1 MATSS
6 IEQAIRNSILTTTT
20 GAGLESQTPTE
31 AAMAQ
36 MNALDLLNA
45 YGAPQRSDAVN
56 DFANLMG
63 TSRTTAQT
71 AGDLLN
77 STTQGVIGGLGGLGS
92 LIAAPVDFVADTNF
106 AGGITDLTTGIN
118 QGIDPWRS
126 DTALARGQLFGQM
139 RELRERDS
147 EQRFQQD
154 KEKSGSFVASLKQVG
169 RDAIQAVDDHTSNE
183 YALTEGTGQA
193 IGSIATAGPIGKG
206 VTAIGRGI
214 FKPAIE
220 SAIKKEAGVL
230 ARNAGTQVTSDILR
244 KAEEEVLKKAYIR
257 GTTAS
262 MAGQE
267 AGGAFQDTYNK
278 AIGMPDEVWEANPE
292 YQERRKVIGDTA
304 AKAEIANDVAS
315 KAALITLPAAIAAAR
330 IAAPFEANPLSRGVR
345 RAAQDTLVK
354 EPMEESLQ
362 GLNQAITG
370 NYALQDIDPNIH
382 LSSGAG
388 EGLGTG
394 ALYGAMGAGLF
405 SGAGIATSPMQVAS
419 EVFKGK
425 LTPTTS
431 TEVPTVT
438 PTETIKNTGLVSEVL
453 NSAKEQPI
461 QEPEDNTSGIDY
473 NQEYSEDLNIASTSI
488 IEAGKDQHE
497 SLGVNLTDEELA
509 SGNAADIIV
518 KQLYSKLEDTN
529 TSVEDASKALALLD
543 SKLDAFQQVQF
554 RNLDHPEVSKAVSNT
569 SDYIKSIRQ
578 SEPYRKALQRVQ
590 KDFTASPMTSFNSPK
605 GKPTL
610 GKINE
615 AKQRLKLNIG
625 SIDATAAKQILKYAS
640 TNDGSF
646 SKEETDLLSALVR
659 SDFYKT
665 DVSEQ
670 ITTGEGKNAQG
681 KESVFGHLRNLQQSI
696 ATGKESTSFKDLS
709 NWSEIQAKKVKALF
723 KSKETGKPVK
733 YTKDREVVYRN
744 EDFLKSVVNDLVL
757 IARATNYSA
766 TLLGNTDVYLSL
778 DKLIKDENV
787 YKQVLNTFKESRREV
802 NESLGKENTEVVDSK
817 ESSKDEYFGLIR
829 SLLKNNRSYINLA
842 SYLNT
847 LITSSF
853 GDKVSY
859 VLQDKVANSTTS
871 EGVDAKVEFKG
882 TKATIY
888 YSKDSSLEDLLHEL
902 VHVVVH
908 NKLNKTGTSWSRE
921 SERILNQIRENKD
934 TFLEKYPNTT
944 VTAFDNVHE
953 MYAWALTNDAFK
965 QWLNEQVS
973 TKPADIKPK
982 GGLHRLY
989 QLVMRMLGVT
999 KENNGS
1005 VYAELV
1011 HLFSKNTANTKKD
1024 SVLTAIKNTVY
1035 DRLIKDRK
1043 ASPDS
1048 TDKDLLIYGK
1058 DDKLFFEDGF
1068 EEFDTKAEAKKFA
1081 DALGDATVVKG
1092 ETGYVVKHISDKQ
1105 SLSRQSAGK
1114 RLSRKSYYGED
1125 VEPDSLLEALLDKG
1139 GIHPTFNVGEGKNL
1153 TDGKTKTGNA
1163 RYGNTYLVNSNG
1175 MTRGDF
1181 DVWGTTLATKFTPND
1196 GRSFEDMGP
1205 EDILAYI
1212 AANPNQLSNR
1222 AIEEQAQRDFED
1234 RYREYM
1240 EEQEEIPEEEVVED
1254 TSVEAP
1260 ESTQEAPKEETK
1272 AIPPE
1277 TKQTAP
1283 EASNEVEEVNEEST
1297 ETTSLDKD
1305 REQLTTVGF
1314 VVKQNTEANP
1324 IVLEKVVETLK
1335 DELTDKQ
1342 FSEFQKVVNHINE
1355 RITKVEEAIGKS
1367 GNDLYKGFLGQDG
1380 KFTELAKLAITNAIL
1395 HASSKLQVEQS
1406 YDDTVDFV
1414 RSLGDISNFKQAV
1427 KALKGT
1433 YNRYTF
1439 SDEISRVLMKSF
1451 GVSLDPK
1458 APLAPTMSQMTAL
1471 AHSILGATASIKTVY
1486 IDPEG
1491 ELLTVKKDNNKTYT
1505 NVSVYSKP
1513 NSILGNLNLTTLAS
1527 KFNQAIS
1534 GEVTNRTFYG
1544 NEDVPLHPDSV
1555 KVSNNP
1561 EEDAKVLK
1569 AMSIAKHRVN
1579 TKMDT
1584 LLTSI
1589 GVDKLVSIFYPV
1601 SSFIYESKKDSVEA
1615 ASGAIAQAFNKM
1627 TEIRTNLSKLGE
1639 GYQFVRYQY
1648 IQYTNARYGISD
1660 PINPQNNK
1668 FMRAFLTTAPEVEVN
1683 PENWNEVL
1691 PIAYAVLQT
1700 LGVKVN
1706 KKNEDGIKAEWVK
1719 LNELASEGSE
1729 HAVRK
1734 LIRWV
1739 NKPSSL
1745 DGVTVSGLFKE
1756 ASKTYGDIHSP
1767 LGLKALVTLLDYRKG
1782 ITTGKFTTSITVESD
1797 GITNGPSGAMF
1808 MAAHRITDTFLRQM
1822 YRAGVAFLSTDEM
1835 KNDYV
1840 KYISEDSTDNYG
1852 ETALNLTKELNAAT
1866 ESESIKNVLK
1876 LLTLI
1881 SSNGS
1886 DIQVSESKGS
1896 YIVESISRAFVK
1908 NPTTTKIYGAGLPA
1922 FISNLSNYIVDTIVD
1937 NNRVFSKS
1945 EVNTLTQIF
1954 NEYTKDTNI
1963 KVGFIAHRDGYLIDT
1978 NSLEFF
1984 LKVKGDSFL
1993 KEFIE
1998 IFQSAI
2004 NNNFGV
2010 DVSTNIDDM
2019 IELTN
2024 TQYEIFLQAYRADL
2038 HTLKKAKGLNG
2049 ITKGDLDGLFK
2060 KHRHLLPKIT
2070 SHSFI
2075 TNALRE
2081 IEHDIDEDMEK
2092 SIAVSTVFGTT
2103 DFKQSMPIA
2112 GGSLGVGMVSKMV
2125 QASTDAAAIKGTVLA
2140 ILNDIANEPN
2150 REKRNALKKL
2160 LENINYVHDGFDV
2173 SPTTVN
2179 DIAKYLN
2186 NALFESWI
2194 NTDISSINYELAK
2207 RLSDDFG
2214 VVLPNHLEEL
2224 KQQSESSKIMRET
2237 LRKVPVNV
2245 TQFQGI
2251 LLDNLIPVD
2260 GGITIEEAQ
2269 EIFEDQIYDEVD
2281 VEETVPI
2288 RGNTAHEVL
2297 TIAGQNAEGT
2307 LKKFLDR
2314 LNSSAKLV
2322 NRMKKVG
2329 IAKVKASA
2337 RSFYEP
2343 VKDLIYLREVFDQ
2356 HLSSD
2361 AVHEVTHALTHP
2373 AIAAFY
2379 NKVRLPESISN
2390 NIGSV
2395 ESLMISSLKNI
2406 SVSTLGTSHV
2416 NSLNNLLDV
2425 LSDAVGSGRPDGLTP
2440 IYKTSKAKK
2449 RKSGNRA
2456 ITEDTQSG
2464 LYYHTTLQGVIDS
2477 FLDTFESATPD
2488 QKAEAI
2494 SEFLTMVSTD
2504 ETLSSIF
2511 DENVRDELVKWVLRS
2526 LHITLNKGETYTSA
2540 IRRIAIRIAE
2550 DSINMQGDLYEPI
2563 RSNLPNASTVY
2574 MFRSDLAQKTI
2585 DSLSSALNAYAST
2598 ESLDNFVEQGATF
2611 EKDLLDKNARNEAG
2625 IRLAKHL
2632 NDKVG
2637 ELVGSGFLKNPE
2649 ELEAFKILYGT
2660 LLTARN
2666 QNHQA
2671 INAIGSLL
2679 GSTAW
2684 ELKQEDFGDINDP
2697 VIYHNAS
2704 TKIGFLENLP
2714 EGKNSSLL
2722 FFALA
2727 STDSEL
2733 RLALDKVK
2741 ITPESFKTEIEGTT
2755 LDQKLNGLGD
2765 RFYGFLTNLYQG
2777 KTDPSVLKNLDSI
2790 KEMLYL
2796 SNKSLSMMAANAET
2810 SGLSLISS
2818 METQFKTALD
2828 KATDVVIDALP
2839 KGNKVTATAADAISI
2854 ISNYAK
2860 DGNLLAE
2867 DLLKWSHSNERI
2879 PNFIKSLA
2887 KDLTMNTEDNADV
2900 LAQIKKINFKV
2911 GRLRSLYKKQ
2921 IPTNIRTKFTK
2932 RLSTSELA
2940 AMRDVL
2946 GKSNVVAVSGNDL
2959 TEIGKL
2965 LDPKYRSNKLNS
2977 LGLTVQETSI
2987 ANALSNYNMTGDIKA
3002 GFKNA
3007 KPTPRIIEAA
3017 SYMSLGLVSKPM
3029 IKEMSSLIQ
3038 NEQAGVKELT
3048 HHINR
3053 FTGGGLKRTSMRRL
3067 GYSLQEPAY
3076 RHSLRLVE
3084 NTGIDDA
3091 QRHGYTVVK
3100 PHPQLKGYTIMR
3112 SNVSGK
3118 PGYNQGIL
3126 QSVTERQKNHTGNEI
3141 LRVTEKTDPVLYS
3154 KLSEG
3159 NYDNVIKDGDV
3170 YVVSVNDEMFNL
3182 VNPSSNIIDMI
3193 GSTYGRYIE
3202 ESLAEFINNES
3213 LLKIKAM
3220 YDKPGVD
3227 KSRFVNVMDSEFL
3240 DEADPVMKDSL
3251 SILNNNLKDKIGE
3264 VFGEGEFWIRK
3275 DLLSDVLGERKADIT
3290 DFWSGVS
3297 RWSPETRKH
3306 VRNILETLLGKDA
3319 YKYAVRSSEVLAS
3332 IVQEAKVIIIVKSG
3346 VVSAANTLG
3355 NIGHMMINGIPLTH
3369 IAKEVPKLIQESLMY
3384 ERLEGLAIE
3393 LKTKIRTSDVS
3404 AQERAKLQVQLNN
3417 VKARQ
3422 KSLRIWPLI
3431 VAGEFGSINDS
3442 LDMADTKEMFSDFTS
3457 WMGKKVD
3464 DSPELLKTA
3473 VKNIV
3478 MTKDTA
3484 VFKAMQKSVDY
3495 GDFISKVLIY
3505 EKSLTEGM
3513 TKEQALI
3520 RVSDEFVNYDRL
3532 RGRDRQAFE
3541 TYGLAW
3547 FWGYKLRIAKIALR
3561 TIRKHPVKALLMA
3574 ALPVDIDLP
3583 VTDNVFTKGIE
3594 GTLPY
3599 SLGPGMGIRAFG
3611 MNPVENLL
3619 F

>member
-1 MATSS
+1 MATSP

-31 AAMAQ
+31 AAMVQ

-45 YGAPQRSDAVN
+45 YGAPEANAILAQRSDAVN

-345 RAAQDTLVK
+345 RAAQDALVR

-902 VHVVVH
+902 VHVAVH

-1081 DALGDATVVKG
+1081 DALGDATVVNG
-1092 ETGYVVKHISDKQ
+1092 ETGYVVKYTNKQKKPKQIVKKLIEDKA
-1105 SLSRQSAGK
+1105 STEVK
-1114 RLSRKSYYGED
+1114 PK
-1125 VEPDSLLEALLDKG
+1125 
-1139 GIHPTFNVGEGKNL
+1139 
-1153 TDGKTKTGNA
+1153 
-1163 RYGNTYLVNSNG
+1163 
-1175 MTRGDF
+1175 
-1181 DVWGTTLATKFTPND
+1181 
-1196 GRSFEDMGP
+1196 
-1205 EDILAYI
+1205 
-1212 AANPNQLSNR
+1212 
-1222 AIEEQAQRDFED
+1222 
-1234 RYREYM
+1234 
-1240 EEQEEIPEEEVVED
+1240 EEEEHVED
-1254 TSVEAP
+1254 TAVEAL
-1260 ESTQEAPKEETK
+1260 KEETK
-1272 AIPPE
+1272 TTPPE
-1277 TKQTAP
+1277 TKQIAP
-1283 EASNEVEEVNEEST
+1283 EASNVVEEVNEEST
-1297 ETTSLDKD
+1297 ETASLDKD

-1314 VVKQNTEANP
+1314 VIKQNTKANP
-1324 IVLEKVVETLK
+1324 ITLEKVVETLK

-1367 GNDLYKGFLGQDG
+1367 GNDLYRGFLDQDG

-1395 HASSKLQVEQS
+1395 YASSKLQVEQS

-1491 ELLTVKKDNNKTYT
+1491 ELLTVKKDKNKTYT

-1896 YIVESISRAFVK
+1896 YIVESVSRAFVK

-1984 LKVKGDSFL
+1984 LKVRGDSFL

-1998 IFQSAI
+1998 VFQSAI

-2038 HTLKKAKGLNG
+2038 DTLKKAKGLNG

-2214 VVLPNHLEEL
+2214 AVLPNHLEEL

-2337 RSFYEP
+2337 RSFYDP
-2343 VKDLIYLREVFDQ
+2343 VKDHISLREVSDQ

-2361 AVHEVTHALTHP
+2361 VVHEVTHALTHP

-2511 DENVRDELVKWVLRS
+2511 DENVRDGLVKWVLRS

-2563 RSNLPNASTVY
+2563 RSNLPNANTVY

-2671 INAIGSLL
+2671 INAISSLL

-3007 KPTPRIIEAA
+3007 KLTPRIIKAA

-3038 NEQAGVKELT
+3038 NEQAGVKELI

-3053 FTGGGLKRTSMRRL
+3053 FTEGGLKSTSMNRL

-3076 RHSLRLVE
+3076 RHSLRLFE
-3084 NTGIDDA
+3084 NTGIDYA
-3091 QRHGYTVVK
+3091 QRRGYTVVK

-3126 QSVTERQKNHTGNEI
+3126 QGVTKRQKNHTGNEI

-3159 NYDNVIKDGDV
+3159 NYDNVIIDGYA

-3182 VNPSSNIIDMI
+3182 VNPSSNIIDML

-3202 ESLAEFINNES
+3202 ESLAESTNNES

-3227 KSRFVNVMDSEFL
+3227 KSRFVNVMDPKFL
-3240 DEADPVMKDSL
+3240 AKADPVLKDSL
-3251 SILNNNLKDKIGE
+3251 SILNNNLKDQIEE
-3264 VFGEGEFWIRK
+3264 VFGKGEFWIRK

-3332 IVQEAKVIIIVKSG
+3332 IVQEAKVIIVVKSG
-3346 VVSAANTLG
+3346 VVSAANILG

-3393 LKTKIRTSDVS
+3393 LETKIQTSDVS

-3473 VKNIV
+3473 VKNVV

-3547 FWGYKLRIAKIALR
+3547 FWDYKLRIAKIALR
-3561 TIRKHPVKALLMA
+3561 TVRKHPVKALLMA
-3574 ALPVDIDLP
+3574 VLPVDIDLP
-3583 VTDNVFTKGIE
+3583 TTDNVFTKSIE

>member
-1 MATSS
+1 MATSP

-31 AAMAQ
+31 AAMVQ

-45 YGAPQRSDAVN
+45 YGAPEANAILAQRSDAVN

-345 RAAQDTLVK
+345 RAAQDALVR

-1081 DALGDATVVKG
+1081 DALGDATVVNG
-1092 ETGYVVKHISDKQ
+1092 ETGYVVKYTNKQKKPKQIVKKLIEDKA
-1105 SLSRQSAGK
+1105 STEVK
-1114 RLSRKSYYGED
+1114 PK
-1125 VEPDSLLEALLDKG
+1125 
-1139 GIHPTFNVGEGKNL
+1139 
-1153 TDGKTKTGNA
+1153 
-1163 RYGNTYLVNSNG
+1163 
-1175 MTRGDF
+1175 
-1181 DVWGTTLATKFTPND
+1181 
-1196 GRSFEDMGP
+1196 
-1205 EDILAYI
+1205 
-1212 AANPNQLSNR
+1212 
-1222 AIEEQAQRDFED
+1222 
-1234 RYREYM
+1234 
-1240 EEQEEIPEEEVVED
+1240 EEEEHVED
-1254 TSVEAP
+1254 TAVEAL
-1260 ESTQEAPKEETK
+1260 KEETK
-1272 AIPPE
+1272 TTPPE
-1277 TKQTAP
+1277 TKQIAP
-1283 EASNEVEEVNEEST
+1283 EASNVVEEVNEEST
-1297 ETTSLDKD
+1297 ETASLDKD
-1305 REQLTTVGF
+1305 RKQLTTVGF

-1367 GNDLYKGFLGQDG
+1367 GNDLYRGFLDQDG

-1395 HASSKLQVEQS
+1395 YASSKLQVEQS

-1491 ELLTVKKDNNKTYT
+1491 ELLTVKKDKNKTYT

-1886 DIQVSESKGS
+1886 DIQVSERKGS
-1896 YIVESISRAFVK
+1896 FIVESISRAFVK
-1908 NPTTTKIYGAGLPA
+1908 NPTTAKIYGAGLPA

-1937 NNRVFSKS
+1937 NNSVFSKS

-1984 LKVKGDSFL
+1984 LKVRGDSFL

-1998 IFQSAI
+1998 VFQSAI

-2019 IELTN
+2019 VELTN

-2038 HTLKKAKGLNG
+2038 DTLKKAKGLNG

-2125 QASTDAAAIKGTVLA
+2125 QSSTDAAAIKGTVLA

-2214 VVLPNHLEEL
+2214 AVLPNHLEEL

-2337 RSFYEP
+2337 RSFYDP
-2343 VKDLIYLREVFDQ
+2343 VKDHISLREVFDQ

-2361 AVHEVTHALTHP
+2361 VVHEVTHALTHP

-2511 DENVRDELVKWVLRS
+2511 DENVRDGLVKCVLRS

-2671 INAIGSLL
+2671 INAISSLL

-2697 VIYHNAS
+2697 VIYRNAS
-2704 TKIGFLENLP
+2704 TKINFLENLP

-3007 KPTPRIIEAA
+3007 KLTPRIIKAA

-3038 NEQAGVKELT
+3038 NEQAGVKELI

-3053 FTGGGLKRTSMRRL
+3053 FTEGGLKSRSMNRL

-3084 NTGIDDA
+3084 NTGIDYA
-3091 QRHGYTVVK
+3091 QRRGYTVVK

-3126 QSVTERQKNHTGNEI
+3126 QGVTKRQKNHTGNEI

-3159 NYDNVIKDGDV
+3159 NYDNVIIDGYA

-3182 VNPSSNIIDMI
+3182 VNPSSNIIDML

-3202 ESLAEFINNES
+3202 ESLAESTNNES

-3227 KSRFVNVMDSEFL
+3227 KSRFVNVMDPKFL
-3240 DEADPVMKDSL
+3240 AKADPVLKDSL
-3251 SILNNNLKDKIGE
+3251 SILNKNLKDQIEE
-3264 VFGEGEFWIRK
+3264 VFGKGEFWIRK

-3332 IVQEAKVIIIVKSG
+3332 IVQEAKVIIVVKSG
-3346 VVSAANTLG
+3346 VVSAANILG

-3393 LKTKIRTSDVS
+3393 LETKIQTSDVS

-3473 VKNIV
+3473 VKNVV

-3547 FWGYKLRIAKIALR
+3547 FWDYKLRIAKIALR
-3561 TIRKHPVKALLMA
+3561 TVRKHPVKALLMA

-3583 VTDNVFTKGIE
+3583 VSDNVFTKSIE

>member
-1 MATSS
+1 MATSP

-45 YGAPQRSDAVN
+45 YGAPEANAILAQRSDAVN

-139 RELRERDS
+139 RELRDRDS

-169 RDAIQAVDDHTSNE
+169 RDAIQAIDDHTSNE
-183 YALTEGTGQA
+183 YALTEGTGQT

-315 KAALITLPAAIAAAR
+315 KTALMALPTAIAAAR

-345 RAAQDTLVK
+345 RATQDTLVK

-362 GLNQAITG
+362 GLSQAITG

-497 SLGVNLTDEELA
+497 SLGVNLTDEELT

-625 SIDATAAKQILKYAS
+625 SIDATAAKQILNYAS

-646 SKEETDLLSALVR
+646 SKEEIDLLSALVR

-665 DVSEQ
+665 GVSEQ
-670 ITTGEGKNAQG
+670 ITTGGGKNAQG
-681 KESVFGHLRNLQQSI
+681 KESVFGHLRNLQESI

-778 DKLIKDENV
+778 DKLIKDGNV
-787 YKQVLNTFKESRREV
+787 YKQVLDTFMESRAEV
-802 NESLGKENTEVVDSK
+802 NEALGKENTEVKPEPVQQQEQTEVVDSK

-859 VLQDKVANSTTS
+859 VLQDKVADSTTS

-902 VHVVVH
+902 VHVAVH

-944 VTAFDNVHE
+944 VTAFDNVQE

-1011 HLFSKNTANTKKD
+1011 HLFSKNTTNTKKD

-1068 EEFDTKAEAKKFA
+1068 KEFDTKAEAKKFA
-1081 DALGDATVVKG
+1081 DGLGDATVVNG
-1092 ETGYVVKHISDKQ
+1092 ETGYVVKYTNKQKKPKQTVKKLIEDKA
-1105 SLSRQSAGK
+1105 STEVK
-1114 RLSRKSYYGED
+1114 PK
-1125 VEPDSLLEALLDKG
+1125 
-1139 GIHPTFNVGEGKNL
+1139 
-1153 TDGKTKTGNA
+1153 
-1163 RYGNTYLVNSNG
+1163 
-1175 MTRGDF
+1175 
-1181 DVWGTTLATKFTPND
+1181 
-1196 GRSFEDMGP
+1196 
-1205 EDILAYI
+1205 
-1212 AANPNQLSNR
+1212 
-1222 AIEEQAQRDFED
+1222 
-1234 RYREYM
+1234 
-1240 EEQEEIPEEEVVED
+1240 EEVVED
-1254 TSVEAP
+1254 TAVEAP

-1277 TKQTAP
+1277 TKQIAP
-1283 EASNEVEEVNEEST
+1283 EASNVVEEVNEEST
-1297 ETTSLDKD
+1297 ETTSLDRD

-1355 RITKVEEAIGKS
+1355 RITKVEEAIDKS
-1367 GNDLYKGFLGQDG
+1367 GNDLYEGFLGQDG

-1395 HASSKLQVEQS
+1395 YASSKLQVEQS

-1491 ELLTVKKDNNKTYT
+1491 ELLTVKKDKNKTYT

-1840 KYISEDSTDNYG
+1840 KYISEDSVDNYG

-1866 ESESIKNVLK
+1866 ESESIKDVLK

-1896 YIVESISRAFVK
+1896 YIVESVSRAFVK

-1963 KVGFIAHRDGYLIDT
+1963 KVRFIAHKDGYLIDT
-1978 NSLEFF
+1978 NSVEFF

-2004 NNNFGV
+2004 NNNFGG

-2038 HTLKKAKGLNG
+2038 DTLKKSKGLNG
-2049 ITKGDLDGLFK
+2049 ITKGDLDSLFK
-2060 KHRHLLPKIT
+2060 KHKHLLPKIT

-2125 QASTDAAAIKGTVLA
+2125 QASTDAAAIKGTILA

-2214 VVLPNHLEEL
+2214 AVLPNHLEEL

-2337 RSFYEP
+2337 RSFYDP
-2343 VKDLIYLREVFDQ
+2343 VKDQISLREVSDQ
-2356 HLSSD
+2356 HLSGD
-2361 AVHEVTHALTHP
+2361 VVHEVTHALTHP

-2477 FLDTFESATPD
+2477 FLDAFESATPD

-2511 DENVRDELVKWVLRS
+2511 DENVRDGLVKWVLRS

-2625 IRLAKHL
+2625 IHLAKHL

-2671 INAIGSLL
+2671 INAISSLL

-2796 SNKSLSMMAANAET
+2796 SNKSLSMMATNAET

-2854 ISNYAK
+2854 VRNYAK

-2867 DLLKWSHSNERI
+2867 YLLKWSHSNERI

-3007 KPTPRIIEAA
+3007 KLTPRIIEAA
-3017 SYMSLGLVSKPM
+3017 SYTSLGLVSKPI
-3029 IKEMSSLIQ
+3029 IKEMGSLIQ
-3038 NEQAGVKELT
+3038 NEQAGVKELI

-3053 FTGGGLKRTSMRRL
+3053 FTEGGLKSTSMNRL

-3091 QRHGYTVVK
+3091 QRRGYTVVK

-3126 QSVTERQKNHTGNEI
+3126 QGVTERQKNHTGNEI

-3154 KLSEG
+3154 KLSKG
-3159 NYDNVIKDGDV
+3159 NYDNVIKDGDA

-3182 VNPSSNIIDMI
+3182 VNPSSNIIDML

-3202 ESLAEFINNES
+3202 ENLAESINNES

-3227 KSRFVNVMDSEFL
+3227 KSRFVNVMDPKFL

-3251 SILNNNLKDKIGE
+3251 SILNNNLKDQIEE
-3264 VFGEGEFWIRK
+3264 VFGKDEFWIRK

-3319 YKYAVRSSEVLAS
+3319 YKYAVRGGEVLAS
-3332 IVQEAKVIIIVKSG
+3332 IVQEAKVIIVVKSG

-3384 ERLEGLAIE
+3384 ERLESSAIE
-3393 LKTKIRTSDVS
+3393 LETKIQTSDVS

-3473 VKNIV
+3473 VKNVV

-3532 RGRDRQAFE
+3532 RGRNRQAFE

-3547 FWGYKLRIAKIALR
+3547 FWDYKLRIAKIALR
-3561 TIRKHPVKALLMA
+3561 TVRKHPVKALLMSV
-3574 ALPVDIDLP
+3574 LPVDIDLP
-3583 VTDNVFTKGIE
+3583 TTDNVFTKSIE

-3599 SLGPGMGIRAFG
+3599 SLGPVMGIRAFD